1 MVEGKAFRRE
11 SPEESLASMATEDV
25 STVLSSLGDS
35 VFGSDGGSS
44 VVFSGDFG
52 DPRDLIRGS
61 SDLFRF
67 LSTEL
72 IHRLR
77 NIECKSKGLTTEE
90 SGKFSGRT
98 VGRE

>member
-1 MVEGKAFRRE
+1 MT
-11 SPEESLASMATEDV
+11 TEDV
-25 STVLSSLGDS
+25 FTVLSSFGDS
-35 VFGSDGGSS
+35 VFGSDGTSLL
-44 VVFSGDFG
+44 VFSGDFG
-52 DPRDLIRGS
+52 DPRDLTRGS

-90 SGKFSGRT
+90 SGKFYGR
-98 VGRE
+98 